1 MKSSASK
8 IQRRA
13 VNGVFLLNKPLGIS
27 SNAALQKVRWLYRA
41 QKAGHTGALDP
52 LASGLL
58 PICLGEAT
66 KFSHFLLDSVKRYQ
80 TTIQLGHSTTTGD
93 VEGEQLLEQAVPE
106 LTEELIQPILAQFMG
121 DIQQVPP
128 MYSALKK
135 DGRPLY
141 ELARKGIEIEREARP
156 ISIYS
161 LELLE
166 FTDDAVSLEVHCS
179 KGTYIRSLVDDL
191 GERLGCGAHVIQLRR
206 TQVAKYPNDK
216 MLSLE
221 KLNEIL
227 DECREQGIPPREKL
241 DYYLLPMDSAV
252 SNLPEVNMSSILAA
266 YVTQGQAVMVPHA
279 LTEGFVRMTVGPEAE
294 FIGVGEIDEDGKV
307 APRRLVRIGGDMPD
321 ADDQAE

>member
-1 MKSSASK
+1 MS
-8 IQRRA
+8 RRRRFKGRD
-13 VNGVFLLNKPLGIS
+13 VHGIILLDKPSGITS
-27 SNAALQKVRWLYRA
+27 NDALQQVKRIYNAA
-41 QKAGHTGALDP
+41 KAGHTGALDP
-52 LASGLL
+52 LATGML
-58 PICLGEAT
+58 PICFGEAT
-66 KFSHFLLDSVKRYQ
+66 KFSQFLLDADKRYRV
-80 TTIQLGHSTTTGD
+80 TARLGVRTDTSDSEGSVVSVRPVSVTEPQLS
-93 VEGEQLLEQAVPE
+93 VALNK
-106 LTEELIQPILAQFMG
+106 FRG
-121 DIQQVPP
+121 DILQVPS
-128 MYSALKK
+128 MFSALKHQ
-135 DGRPLY
+135 GRPLY
-141 ELARKGIEIEREARP
+141 EYAREGIEIEREARP

-179 KGTYIRSLVDDL
+179 KGTYIRSLIDDL
-191 GERLGCGAHVIQLRR
+191 GELLGCGAHVIQLRR

-241 DYYLLPMDSAV
+241 DDYLLPMDSAV
-252 SNLPEVNMSSILAA
+252 SNLPEVNMSAVLAA

-279 LTEGFVRMTVGPEAE
+279 ITEGFVRMTVGPEAE

>member
-1 MKSSASK
+1 MS
-8 IQRRA
+8 RRRRFKGRD
-13 VNGVFLLNKPLGIS
+13 VHGIILLDKPSGITS
-27 SNAALQKVRWLYRA
+27 NDALQQVKRIYNAA
-41 QKAGHTGALDP
+41 KAGHTGALDP
-52 LASGLL
+52 LATGML
-58 PICLGEAT
+58 PICFGEAT
-66 KFSHFLLDSVKRYQ
+66 KFSQFLLDADKRYRV
-80 TTIQLGHSTTTGD
+80 TARLGVRTDTSDSEGSVVSVRPVSVTESQLSVALD
-93 VEGEQLLEQAVPE
+93 K
-106 LTEELIQPILAQFMG
+106 FRG
-121 DIQQVPP
+121 DILQVPS
-128 MYSALKK
+128 MFSALKHQ
-135 DGRPLY
+135 GRPLY
-141 ELARKGIEIEREARP
+141 EYAREGIEIEREARP

-191 GERLGCGAHVIQLRR
+191 GELLGCGAHVIQLRR

-252 SNLPEVNMSSILAA
+252 SNLPEVNMSAVLAA

-279 LTEGFVRMTVGPEAE
+279 ITEGFVRMTVGPEAE

>member
-1 MKSSASK
+1 M
-8 IQRRA
+8 
-13 VNGVFLLNKPLGIS
+13 F
-27 SNAALQKVRWLYRA
+27 
-41 QKAGHTGALDP
+41 
-52 LASGLL
+52 
-58 PICLGEAT
+58 
-66 KFSHFLLDSVKRYQ
+66 
-80 TTIQLGHSTTTGD
+80 
-93 VEGEQLLEQAVPE
+93 
-106 LTEELIQPILAQFMG
+106 
-121 DIQQVPP
+121 
-128 MYSALKK
+128 SALKHQ
-135 DGRPLY
+135 GRPLY
-141 ELARKGIEIEREARP
+141 EYAREGIEIEREARP

-191 GERLGCGAHVIQLRR
+191 GELLGCGAHVIQLRR